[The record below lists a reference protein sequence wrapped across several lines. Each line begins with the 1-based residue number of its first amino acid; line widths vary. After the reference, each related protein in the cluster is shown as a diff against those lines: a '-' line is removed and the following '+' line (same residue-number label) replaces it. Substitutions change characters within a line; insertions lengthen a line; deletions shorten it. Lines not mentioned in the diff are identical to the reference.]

1 MAWIRTSE
9 SIRDEIHHCFYY
21 CCYFLPPYPEVKD
34 CLMLKSRG
42 WDLILTFSLLPFVF
56 VVMKKVAG
64 TAFFLNSCTCSSGM
78 LEFNLFSPNEFIT
91 IGPEMLLFSPL
102 LNCIFFFIIILLFF
116 MLMWPEGWKT
126 HVFST
131 VWFSEFSHPQPK
143 WLMGRRSKLQGYFHE
158 AGFLGQSSASLSV
171 GQSPTSPLLLSVGL
185 SRSTEKARFLKRPA
199 ARGFL
204 SGWRQ
209 KP

>member
-1 MAWIRTSE
+1 
-9 SIRDEIHHCFYY
+9 
-21 CCYFLPPYPEVKD
+21 
-34 CLMLKSRG
+34 MLKSRG

-131 VWFSEFSHPQPK
+131 VWFFWFFPPTTQMTHGKKIQTAGLFP
-143 WLMGRRSKLQGYFHE
+143 RSGI
-158 AGFLGQSSASLSV
+158 
-171 GQSPTSPLLLSVGL
+171 
-185 SRSTEKARFLKRPA
+185 SRSVERESFSRTVPDLSSSPVGRSVSLNRESSLPETTRRPGFPLGMTTKTIKSTLLYHVADFQFTQSKTYDLLQDFVLFSNEK
-199 ARGFL
+199 
-204 SGWRQ
+204 Q
-209 KP
+209 